1 MARGMGV
8 LWLCVAWLGLC
19 VSQSLAATERPVFVR
34 GAEFRKAWSS
44 PVRVRLDRAPLRSA
58 MQQLCFT
65 AKIAWVMDRRLDPD
79 RGVSWTP
86 EAAIPLSEFLPELLR
101 TIQADCVVVG
111 DTVIVG
117 PEASIKWLRT
127 LAEIQRTELQAKA
140 GSAKLVQSLGRPLD
154 LHWDELAEPRSLV
167 SELTQRAK
175 VSLTGADLIPYD
187 LWGSGD
193 LVGLT
198 PGEALTVFAWQYDLQ
213 LQWEAGG
220 KASLVPL
227 KLPVAVSRLIPVAA
241 AKREAAKSQFPD
253 LASVPEGQ
261 SWRVSGR
268 VEELETFELWLKG
281 GIKPLPRP
289 KQTASDWRTRKFTFK
304 VEKASLIDVLNG
316 LKQQGTAIHW
326 DEKAL
331 IDAGVDLKV
340 PLQIDLQ
347 GASADEFLSAI
358 CDPAKLRYVITAEG
372 ATISPP

>member
-8 LWLCVAWLGLC
+8 LWLCVVWLGLC
-19 VSQSLAATERPVFVR
+19 VRPAPAATDRPVFVR
-34 GAEFRKAWSS
+34 GGEFRKAWSS
-44 PVRVRLDRAPLRSA
+44 PVRARLDREPLRSA
-58 MQQLCFT
+58 MQQLCTT
-65 AKIAWVMDRRLDPD
+65 AKIAWVVDRRLDPD
-79 RGVSWTP
+79 QGVSWTP
-86 EAAIPLSEFLPELLR
+86 EAAAPLSEFLPELLR

-117 PEASIKWLRT
+117 PAASIKWLRT
-127 LAEIQRTELQAKA
+127 LAEMQRTELLAKA

-154 LHWDELAEPRSLV
+154 VHWEELTQPRSLV
-167 SELTQRAK
+167 SELAQRAK
-175 VSLTGADLIPYD
+175 VSLTRAELIPYD

-198 PGEALTVFAWQYDLQ
+198 PGEALTVLVWQYDLR

-227 KLPVAVSRLIPVAA
+227 KLPVAVSRLIPVAD
-241 AKREAAKSQFPD
+241 AKREAAKAQFPD
-253 LASVPEGQ
+253 LASVPEGK
-261 SWRVSGR
+261 SWRVTGR
-268 VEELETFELWLKG
+268 VEELEAFELWLKG

-304 VEKASLIDVLNG
+304 VENASLIDVLNG

-340 PLQIDLQ
+340 PLKIDLQ
-347 GASADEFLSAI
+347 GASAEEFLSAI
-358 CDPAKLRYVITAEG
+358 CDPAKLRYVITADG